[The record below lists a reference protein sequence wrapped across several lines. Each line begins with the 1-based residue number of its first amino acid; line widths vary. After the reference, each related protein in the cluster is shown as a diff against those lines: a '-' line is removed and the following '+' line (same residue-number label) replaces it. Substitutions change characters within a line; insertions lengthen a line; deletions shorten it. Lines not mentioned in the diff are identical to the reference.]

1 MPLKILF
8 IQYSPPMIWISVAI
22 IGAIAGSVA
31 NMLIHRL
38 PRALPIG
45 MERSRCTTCN
55 TQLTPLDLI
64 PILSYIGSRG
74 RCRHCHERI
83 AARYILVELI
93 CVGVGLS
100 LVSVSGVSIQ
110 TVYWAIVAYLALLIT
125 VIDFETQLIP
135 NSLSLLLGLVG
146 ISGHWVVGLWPH
158 PILYGL
164 LAGGGMW
171 ALTAFTTRIYKRQT
185 FGGGD
190 TKLMAA
196 LGTILGGIGAGY
208 ALYIAFILGGLAA
221 IPLLLAKRKGRMDK
235 MAFGPFIILGAL
247 AVTIAAHFNAFE
259 LIGWISPTI
268 QHLP

>member
-1 MPLKILF
+1 
-8 IQYSPPMIWISVAI
+8 MIWISVAI

-31 NMLIHRL
+31 NMLIYRM

-55 TQLTPLDLI
+55 TPLTPLDLI
-64 PILSYIGSRG
+64 PVLSYLVSRR
-74 RCRHCHERI
+74 RCRYCHERI
-83 AARYILVELI
+83 SARYILVELI
-93 CVGVGLS
+93 CIGTSMGIVHLSGLS
-100 LVSVSGVSIQ
+100 IYSL
-110 TVYWAIVAYLALLIT
+110 YWAIIAYIALLIT
-125 VIDFETQLIP
+125 GIDFETQLIP
-135 NSLSLLLGLVG
+135 NALSLALGLVG
-146 ISGHWVVGLWPH
+146 ISGHWVIGLWAP
-158 PILYGL
+158 PIIYGL

-171 ALTAFTTRIYKRQT
+171 ALTELTTRIYKRPT

-235 MAFGPFIILGAL
+235 MAFGPFIILGAV
-247 AVTIAAHFNAFE
+247 AVTIATHYAAFE
-259 LIGWISPTI
+259 QIGWISPTI